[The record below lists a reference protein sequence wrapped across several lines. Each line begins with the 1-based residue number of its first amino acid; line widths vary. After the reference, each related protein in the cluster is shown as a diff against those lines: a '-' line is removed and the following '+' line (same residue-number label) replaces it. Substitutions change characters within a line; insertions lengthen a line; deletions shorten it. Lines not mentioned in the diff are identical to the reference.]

1 MFEVENNIVFMKY
14 ILSFLLF
21 SFGMHAMDKLPDT
34 MPEDI
39 KIVYY
44 KSLGHAGR
52 GFSME
57 INSNT
62 CKYIDKSIHKENE
75 FSFALTPEEL
85 TAIYRSFVKN
95 KVHKINFA
103 DEELIHD
110 YDGISLTISWGN
122 NKIDLSQS
130 GRRISP
136 NWSIEWKNITGQLEK
151 IKTRELA
158 NATKEVELTLDKSL
172 IGSFLHI
179 QMDSNHFTF
188 RKYIDANTLK
198 ENPIRLKLLSGTHSV
213 FCILYKDY
221 DEKKKKEIYSD
232 FDPERSSLWDE
243 KHNQYVNSLKSETFD
258 LSLDTSSKKSF
269 QLIRKKDKL
278 VIQ

>member
-1 MFEVENNIVFMKY
+1 MKY
-14 ILSFLLF
+14 IFSFLLF
-21 SFGMHAMDKLPDT
+21 SFALQATDKLPES
-34 MPEDI
+34 MPDDI

-57 INSNT
+57 ITSKT
-62 CKYIDKSIHKENE
+62 CNYIDKSIRKENE
-75 FSFALTPEEL
+75 FSFVLTPEEL
-85 TAIYRSFVKN
+85 TTIYRTLTKN
-95 KVHKINFA
+95 KVHKIDFA

-110 YDGISLTISWGN
+110 YDGISLSISWGN

-136 NWSIEWKNITGQLEK
+136 NWSNEWKNITEQLEK

-179 QMDSNHFTF
+179 QMDSTNFTF
-188 RKYIDANTLK
+188 RKYIDANSLK

-213 FCILYKDY
+213 FCILYKGY
-221 DEKKKKEIYSD
+221 EEKKKKEIYSD
-232 FDPERSSLWDE
+232 LDPERSSLWDE

-258 LSLDTSSKKSF
+258 LSLDTGSKKSF
-269 QLIRKKDKL
+269 QLMKKKDKL